1 MKIGIIGG
9 GNVGGALARLAKTAG
24 HDVCIGLREAAPR
37 EDGIAVVSMAEAC
50 AHGEVV
56 ILAIPFV
63 ACAYTLPALAPA
75 LAVRIVV
82 DATNPLQADWSPL
95 PLGENDSAAQRIAA
109 LLPGAR
115 VVKAFNTV
123 FADVMHPQ
131 GLVRGG
137 GARVTAFIASDDAD
151 AAATV
156 GAFAADLGFAPLR
169 VGALAQARHLEAVAH
184 LNLAIA
190 VGCGGGTDA
199 AVVYDQRRA

>member
-9 GNVGGALARLAKTAG
+9 GNVGGALACLAQAAG
-24 HDVCIGLREAAPR
+24 HEVRIGLRETVTR

-50 AHGEVV
+50 AHGEIV
-56 ILAIPFV
+56 ILAIPFL
-63 ACAYTLPALAPA
+63 ACADTLPALAPT
-75 LAVRIVV
+75 LAGRIVV

-95 PLGENDSAAQRIAA
+95 LLGETDSAGQRIAA

-131 GLVRGG
+131 GLSRRG
-137 GARVTAFIASDDAD
+137 GARVTAFVAADDVD

-156 GAFAADLGFAPLR
+156 AEFAGGLGFAALY

-184 LNLAIA
+184 LNIAIA
-190 VGCGGGTDA
+190 VGRGGGTDA
-199 AVVYDQRRA
+199 AFVYDQRNA

>member
-9 GNVGGALARLAKTAG
+9 GNVGGALARLAQAAG
-24 HDVCIGLREAAPR
+24 HEVRIGLREAATR

-50 AHGEVV
+50 AHGEIV

-63 ACAYTLPALAPA
+63 ACADTLPALAPT
-75 LAVRIVV
+75 LAGRIVV

-95 PLGENDSAAQRIAA
+95 LLGETDSAAQRIAA
-109 LLPGAR
+109 LLPDAR

-123 FADVMHPQ
+123 FADVMHAQ
-131 GLVRGG
+131 GLLRG
-137 GARVTAFIASDDAD
+137 GARVTAFVAGDDAD

-156 GAFAADLGFAPLR
+156 AEFAGGLGFAALY

-184 LNLAIA
+184 LNIAIA

-199 AVVYDQRRA
+199 AFVYDQRRA